1 MNSKNNIVEYL
12 LNNGALV
19 DALDQNGSTALLLG
33 IFDIYIVDR
42 NFKNE
47 NIIFKATHQGHLETA
62 KILITHKANVN
73 KQNNFGHSSL
83 IKGKFDSGFKSF
95 RLS

>member
-1 MNSKNNIVEYL
+1 MNSKNNIVEFL

-42 NFKNE
+42 NF
-47 NIIFKATHQGHLETA
+47 
-62 KILITHKANVN
+62 
-73 KQNNFGHSSL
+73 
-83 IKGKFDSGFKSF
+83 
-95 RLS
+95 